1 MKTKRTDYLMV
12 AFSKLALIDHD
23 EGWKFWFPNELL
35 RLILNLFGKQIV
47 YYIKVL
53 LLWLCTYFGKNIV
66 IYGNLNMRFGENKPL
81 LAITSSS
88 TCLLL
93 QIIYLHLQKKRPQTP
108 FSRVKCPRASPL
120 SSRLKSSDHFFWR

>member
-1 MKTKRTDYLMV
+1 MKAKRTDDLMV
-12 AFSKLALIDHD
+12 AFSSLALIDHD

-53 LLWLCTYFGKNIV
+53 LLWLCTYFGKNVV

-81 LAITSSS
+81 LAITSSA

-93 QIIYLHLQKKRPQTP
+93 
-108 FSRVKCPRASPL
+108 
-120 SSRLKSSDHFFWR
+120 